1 MKASKISLIAAMVL
15 GGLVACST
23 SVRAADSTD
32 GSKGKGK
39 GGRMSV
45 EQQMEKLTTELSLTD
60 DQKPKVKEVL
70 EASSKKRQE
79 LMADSSTAPED
90 RRTKFREIMTD
101 QEKKMKEILK
111 PDQFEKYKTW
121 VEQNMRGG
129 GGGKKKKSE

>member
-23 SVRAADSTD
+23 NVRAADATETP
-32 GSKGKGK
+32 SKGKGK

-60 DQKPKVKEVL
+60 EQKPKVKEVL
-70 EASSKKRQE
+70 EARNKKMQE
-79 LMADSSTAPED
+79 LFADTSTAQED
-90 RRTKFREIMTD
+90 RRTKMREISADT
-101 QEKKMKEILK
+101 EKKMKEILK

-129 GGGKKKKSE
+129 GKKKKSE

>member
-23 SVRAADSTD
+23 SVRGADDST
-32 GSKGKGK
+32 KGKGK

-45 EQQMEKLTTELSLTD
+45 EQQLEKLTTECSLTD

-79 LMADSSTAPED
+79 LMADTSTAPED

-129 GGGKKKKSE
+129 GGGKKKKTE